1 MELKDKHWITALAAH
16 HKEWV
21 AIVRLFGTDNP
32 EDIVQE
38 CYIKLM
44 KIGDPDKY
52 FENGEINRALM
63 WVTLRNMFFTINK
76 KEATQL
82 IPYEAV
88 QNIIR
93 TQENTER
100 LDALERIELK
110 IKSEMQT
117 WEEYDRQLFILYR
130 NSGFSMR
137 KIEAE
142 VGIGL
147 RSVWQTI
154 NNCKKRLNEAIGEDW
169 QDYINE
175 DFELI

>member
-1 MELKDKHWITALAAH
+1 MEINKTNWITALAAH

-21 AIVRLFGTDNP
+21 AIVRLFGTDHP

-44 KIGDPDKY
+44 KIGDPQKY

-82 IPYEAV
+82 IPYEVV
-88 QNIIR
+88 QNVVK
-93 TQENTER
+93 THENTQR
-100 LDALERIELK
+100 LQALERIELK
-110 IKSEMQT
+110 IKAEMQN
-117 WEEYDRQLFILYR
+117 WDEYDRQLFILYR

-142 VGIGL
+142 VGIDHS
-147 RSVWQTI
+147 SVWRTI
-154 NNCKKRLNEAIGEDW
+154 NNCKTKINEAIGEDW

>member
-1 MELKDKHWITALAAH
+1 MNAEKFISQKHGNGHVGCRNETRFELINVGAAAAA
-16 HKEWV
+16 
-21 AIVRLFGTDNP
+21 AIFS
-32 EDIVQE
+32 
-38 CYIKLM
+38 
-44 KIGDPDKY
+44 
-52 FENGEINRALM
+52 
-63 WVTLRNMFFTINK
+63 RNMFFTINK
-76 KEATQL
+76 KEAAQL

>member
-1 MELKDKHWITALAAH
+1 MELKNTNWITALAAH

-32 EDIVQE
+32 EDVVQE

-44 KIGDPDKY
+44 KIGDPEKY

-63 WVTLRNMFFTINK
+63 WVTLRNMFYTINK
-76 KEATQL
+76 KEAAQL

-88 QNIIR
+88 QNVVK
-93 TQENTER
+93 TQENTQR
-100 LDALERIELK
+100 LEALERIELK
-110 IKSEMQT
+110 IKAEMLN
-117 WEEYDRQLFILYR
+117 WDPYDRQLFILYR
-130 NSGFSMR
+130 NSGYSMR

-147 RSVWQTI
+147 RSIWQTI
-154 NNCKKRLNEAIGEDW
+154 NNCKKKLNEAIGEDW
-169 QDYINE
+169 QDYNNE
-175 DFELI
+175 DYELI

>member
-1 MELKDKHWITALAAH
+1 
-16 HKEWV
+16 
-21 AIVRLFGTDNP
+21 
-32 EDIVQE
+32 
-38 CYIKLM
+38 
-44 KIGDPDKY
+44 
-52 FENGEINRALM
+52 M

-76 KEATQL
+76 KEAAQL

>member
-1 MELKDKHWITALAAH
+1 LELRNKHWITALAAH

-21 AIVRLFGTDNP
+21 AIVRLFGTDTP
-32 EDIVQE
+32 EDVVQE

-76 KEATQL
+76 KEAAQL
-82 IPYEAV
+82 IPYETV
-88 QNIIR
+88 QNVVR

-110 IKSEMQT
+110 IKAEMQN
-117 WEEYDRQLFILYR
+117 WDEYDRQLFILYR

-154 NNCKKRLNEAIGEDW
+154 NNCKKKLKEAIGEDW
-169 QDYINE
+169 QDYNNN

>member
-1 MELKDKHWITALAAH
+1 MELTKTNWITALAAH

-21 AIVRLFGTDNP
+21 AIVRLFGSDNA

-38 CYIKLM
+38 CYIKLI

-76 KEATQL
+76 KEALQL

-88 QNIIR
+88 QNVIR

-100 LDALERIELK
+100 LNALERIELK
-110 IKSEMQT
+110 IKDEMQT

-147 RSVWQTI
+147 RSIWQTI
-154 NNCKKRLNEAIGEDW
+154 NNCKLRLKEAIGEDW
-169 QDYINE
+169 IDYINE

>member
-21 AIVRLFGTDNP
+21 AIVRLFGTDHP

-76 KEATQL
+76 KEAAQL

-169 QDYINE
+169 QDYMNH
-175 DFELI
+175 DYELI